1 MMCSLVFHRKLGY
14 FLSCRMLPCIL
25 LLVRLWCALNHINK
39 LYIPNDASNG
49 LFLSTC
55 PPLTTG
61 WWHLVYHTSHCWWS
75 YDWNVDAPN
84 FGTDMNRSWLAN
96 RSRLLNHLLLILSF
110 TSPCNNHNLSIYIYR
125 YAIQLIRR
133 REKQEQ
139 LIRHLAKDTNHYPDQ
154 LFSQDLRH
162 FFSLEDLGL
171 EVHPQHYAGKRILDL
186 HCLPGPLQ
194 HLGLNKVPGCPVVT
208 VVKKS
213 LFKA

>member
-25 LLVRLWCALNHINK
+25 LLVQLWCALNHINK

-75 YDWNVDAPN
+75 YDWNVDVPN

-96 RSRLLNHLLLILSF
+96 RSRLLNHLLLISSF
-110 TSPCNNHNLSIYIYR
+110 TSPCNNHNLSLSIYI
-125 YAIQLIRR
+125 
-133 REKQEQ
+133 
-139 LIRHLAKDTNHYPDQ
+139 DTQYNWSEEGETRTIDKTSCKRNQSLSGSVVLTGPSP
-154 LFSQDLRH
+154 FFFPWRIWDLKSIH
-162 FFSLEDLGL
+162 STMLGS
-171 EVHPQHYAGKRILDL
+171 E
-186 HCLPGPLQ
+186 
-194 HLGLNKVPGCPVVT
+194 
-208 VVKKS
+208 S
-213 LFKA
+213 